1 MAIWGYWRCSTEVQD
16 EERQVSALKAAGCER
31 LFGDKITGTSSVG
44 SREQLTRC
52 LDGLREGDV
61 LVLDEL
67 SRLSRKGMVEMLV
80 VVNDLLERGISIKSL
95 DGRLDTTAMA
105 PELVKLIVGILG
117 YASEIEL
124 KHLKRRTAEGR
135 AVAKSRGVKFGR
147 KRSYTPQQAATVME
161 MRDRGDGYG
170 TIASALGMTKG
181 MVRRI
186 TLNHEQEVA
195 A

>member
-1 MAIWGYWRCSTEVQD
+1 MAIWGYWRCSTESQD
-16 EERQVSALKAAGCER
+16 QERQVAALNAAGCSR

-44 SREQLTRC
+44 SREQLSRC
-52 LDGLREGDV
+52 LEGLREGDV

-80 VVNDLLERGISIKSL
+80 VVNDLLDRGISIKSL
-95 DGRLDTTAMA
+95 DGRLDTTSMP

-124 KHLKRRTAEGR
+124 KHLRRRCEEGK
-135 AVAKSRGVKFGR
+135 AVARSRGVKFGR
-147 KRSYTPQQAATVME
+147 KRSYTEQQAATVVE
-161 MRDRGDGYG
+161 MRGRGDGYG
-170 TIASALGMTKG
+170 TIAAAMGMSTG

-186 TLNHEQEVA
+186 IQLQVA
-195 A
+195 

>member
-52 LDGLREGDV
+52 IDGLREGDV

-135 AVAKSRGVKFGR
+135 AVAKARGVKFGR

>member
-135 AVAKSRGVKFGR
+135 AVAKARGVKFGR

>member
-1 MAIWGYWRCSTEVQD
+1 M
-16 EERQVSALKAAGCER
+16 
-31 LFGDKITGTSSVG
+31 G

-135 AVAKSRGVKFGR
+135 AVAKARGVKFGR

>member
-1 MAIWGYWRCSTEVQD
+1 MATWGYWRCSTEVQD

-135 AVAKSRGVKFGR
+135 AVAKARGVKFGR

-186 TLNHEQEVA
+186 TLNHEEVVA

>member
-1 MAIWGYWRCSTEVQD
+1 MAIWGYWRCSTESQD
-16 EERQVSALKAAGCER
+16 QERQVAALRAAGCDR
-31 LFGDKITGTSSVG
+31 IFGDKITGTSSVG
-44 SREQLTRC
+44 SREQLSRC

-80 VVNDLLERGISIKSL
+80 VVNDLLDRGISIKSL
-95 DGRLDTTAMA
+95 DGRLDTTSMP

-124 KHLKRRTAEGR
+124 KHLRRRCEEGK
-135 AVAKSRGVKFGR
+135 AVARSRGVKFGR
-147 KRSYTPQQAATVME
+147 KRSYTEQQAATVVE
-161 MRDRGDGYG
+161 MRGRGDGYG
-170 TIASALGMTKG
+170 TIAAAMGMSTG

-186 TLNHEQEVA
+186 IQLQVA
-195 A
+195 